1 MYRLC
6 LLSSCTVTGHIQ
18 VRLLSPVLKETLI
31 MRNSSIVLSVIGLS
45 ILVFGLITAQLV
57 ENQQVAS
64 IALLVSVAV
73 VGVSTLVCGFSL
85 DSDLQKQ
92 KNRIDIT
99 NELES
104 IWKRFDSVDREIFD
118 ENERTHRWVSQEF
131 NAINRQLDECSVKN
145 RK

>member
-1 MYRLC
+1 
-6 LLSSCTVTGHIQ
+6 
-18 VRLLSPVLKETLI
+18 

-73 VGVSTLVCGFSL
+73 GGVSTLVCGFSL

-92 KNRIDIT
+92 KNRMDIT

>member
-1 MYRLC
+1 
-6 LLSSCTVTGHIQ
+6 
-18 VRLLSPVLKETLI
+18 

-73 VGVSTLVCGFSL
+73 IGISTLVCGFSL
-85 DSDLQKQ
+85 DSDVQKQ
-92 KNRIDIT
+92 KNRRDIT

-104 IWKRFDSVDREIFD
+104 LWKRFDSFDREIFD
-118 ENERTHRWVSQEF
+118 ENDRTHRWVSQELD
-131 NAINRQLDECSVKN
+131 AIHRQLDECSIKN